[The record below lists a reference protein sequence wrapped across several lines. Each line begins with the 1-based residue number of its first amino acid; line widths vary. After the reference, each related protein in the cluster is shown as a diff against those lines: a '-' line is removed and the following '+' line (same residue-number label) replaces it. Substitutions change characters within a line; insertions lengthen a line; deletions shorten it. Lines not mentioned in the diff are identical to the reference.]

1 MRHVIREEAPEATE
15 KISYQMPTFYLQGN
29 LAHFASQKHHI
40 GFYPTP
46 SAIEAFKE
54 ELSAYKTSK
63 GAVQF
68 PLDKPIPYDLVRR
81 MVRYRVEEATR
92 AAEQKKAKNRGC
104 RQRLVAEEIIHRNGG
119 KRMNLDHLL
128 AMLIPV
134 LANLIESVGVVIIIY
149 GCIKA
154 LYMFVKN
161 GFNLNDSKPKLELA
175 KALAFSLEFKLAAE
189 ILKTVVIQTIDE
201 FIVLAAIVV
210 LRVVLTLVIHW
221 EIKSSEM
228 DEGQSKKS

>member
-1 MRHVIREEAPEATE
+1 
-15 KISYQMPTFYLQGN
+15 
-29 LAHFASQKHHI
+29 
-40 GFYPTP
+40 
-46 SAIEAFKE
+46 
-54 ELSAYKTSK
+54 
-63 GAVQF
+63 
-68 PLDKPIPYDLVRR
+68 
-81 MVRYRVEEATR
+81 
-92 AAEQKKAKNRGC
+92 
-104 RQRLVAEEIIHRNGG
+104 
-119 KRMNLDHLL
+119 MNLHHLL
-128 AMLIPV
+128 TILIPV
-134 LANLIESVGVVIIIY
+134 LANLIESVGVIIIIY

-161 GFNLNDSKPKLELA
+161 GFDLNDSKPKLELA

>member
-1 MRHVIREEAPEATE
+1 
-15 KISYQMPTFYLQGN
+15 
-29 LAHFASQKHHI
+29 
-40 GFYPTP
+40 
-46 SAIEAFKE
+46 
-54 ELSAYKTSK
+54 
-63 GAVQF
+63 
-68 PLDKPIPYDLVRR
+68 
-81 MVRYRVEEATR
+81 
-92 AAEQKKAKNRGC
+92 
-104 RQRLVAEEIIHRNGG
+104 
-119 KRMNLDHLL
+119 MNLDHLL

-228 DEGQSKKS
+228 DGTKAKEKS